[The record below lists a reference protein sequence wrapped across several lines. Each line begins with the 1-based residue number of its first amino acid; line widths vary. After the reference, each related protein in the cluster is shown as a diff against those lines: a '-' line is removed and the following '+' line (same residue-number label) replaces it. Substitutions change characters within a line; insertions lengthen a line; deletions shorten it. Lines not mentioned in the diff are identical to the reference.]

1 MCIFIS
7 AIYEAVLTA
16 ARRTAVFAIHDLE
29 KLQQAFEIQATNTG
43 PTVCFQHA
51 TNVTE
56 RFQPQNDARGRGHRV
71 NTRIQNAA
79 KLSFS
84 IFLRFSLAYHAFV
97 LLLPQAVPAL
107 HRCSFTHFVIASGV
121 ITCYRYL
128 KHHKQYDTLEFTYT

>member
-1 MCIFIS
+1 VCIFIS

-16 ARRTAVFAIHDLE
+16 ARRTPVFAIHDLE

-43 PTVCFQHA
+43 STVCFQHA

-84 IFLRFSLAYHAFV
+84 IFFFTLFSGIPRF
-97 LLLPQAVPAL
+97 
-107 HRCSFTHFVIASGV
+107 CSPFAAGSACT
-121 ITCYRYL
+121 T
-128 KHHKQYDTLEFTYT
+128 